1 MKVIVF
7 ILVAV
12 VCFSSCRNETDSKVN
27 DRDSLSTA
35 TSIESTEGISDP
47 LYTVEY
53 DEKTQGLNLVRG
65 DETITGVDAADVVR
79 VMNKKYEGIK
89 LDLVDSGKDTIA
101 VKIDDATKLS
111 QGMGSMG
118 AEAYLAELTFSMTEL
133 EGVKAVK
140 IDFEEGDHAMPG
152 VYTRAD
158 FKDLIKPVVKK

>member
-1 MKVIVF
+1 MRFVLF
-7 ILVAV
+7 ILLIAL
-12 VCFSSCRNETDSKVN
+12 CFSSCRNETDPKVN
-27 DRDSLSTA
+27 DRDSLNA
-35 TSIESTEGISDP
+35 ITSIDTGKISAP

-65 DETITGVDAADVVR
+65 AEAAADVTAEDV
-79 VMNKKYEGIK
+79 VQAMNKKYEGIK
-89 LDLVDSGKDTIA
+89 LDLVASGSDTIA
-101 VKIDDATKLS
+101 VKIDDATKLT

-152 VYTRAD
+152 VYMRAD
-158 FKDLIKPVVKK
+158 FSDLVTK